1 MGANLIKN
9 IYSNNFKKVL
19 IRPNY
24 ILKQMKIIFN
34 LKILLQRFLL
44 TIFSAI
50 VLFVPV
56 SSAQESIDLIA
67 LYQEALRKDSLLSS
81 AHFQNKAAQELVKQ
95 GKSLFLPSIN
105 MNANFDKQNK
115 ERKFLTSSLP
125 SNDLL
130 SGKKANYETYNYG
143 VTIKQPL
150 FNYSAYAEYKKI
162 LTQISLSDKQLIK
175 TQQDLIFRISKA
187 YFETLLAT
195 NQVDLFQYQR
205 ASIQEQ
211 LLKAEAQ
218 FDAGLISVT
227 DINEAKTKKALIE
240 AQQIGAIQKLKIKK
254 REIQIITGTLP
265 GKLTPLN
272 PVITFTEIDNLADDW
287 ILIAQENN
295 LELQIKKDEII
306 IAEREI
312 DSRRS
317 SHYPTIDAVASRS
330 RNWDKGG
337 YPYGAT
343 KNEGIRSYSDSIGVE
358 ISIPIFSGGMTS
370 SKVREAILLK
380 SKLEQDVEYLR
391 RSIELKVRD
400 YYLSL
405 QTNFSEISA
414 YQQAMEAAALQ
425 LESTQLGFQEG
436 LRNSVQVLD
445 SQQILFN
452 AKLNVLESRYNYIMN
467 FINLKLSVGLLSFSD
482 LDEVNQYLM
491 VN

>member
-1 MGANLIKN
+1 ME
-9 IYSNNFKKVL
+9 
-19 IRPNY
+19 
-24 ILKQMKIIFN
+24 IIFN
-34 LKILLQRFLL
+34 LKIILQRFLL
-44 TIFSAI
+44 AIFSTI
-50 VLFVPV
+50 GLFSPILH
-56 SSAQESIDLIA
+56 AQETINLIS
-67 LYQEALRKDSLLSS
+67 LYQEALKNDSLLSS
-81 AHFQNKAAQELVKQ
+81 ARFQNAAVQELVKQ

-105 MNANFDKQNK
+105 MNASFDKQDK
-115 ERKFLTSSLP
+115 ERRFLTSSLP

-130 SGKKANYETYNYG
+130 SGKKTNYETYDYG
-143 VTIKQPL
+143 VTVKQPL

-175 TQQDLIFRISKA
+175 TQQDLIFRISEA
-187 YFETLLAT
+187 YFETLLAK

-218 FDAGLISVT
+218 FEAGLISVT

-240 AQQIGAIQKLKIKK
+240 AQQLSAIQKLKIKK
-254 REIQIITGTLP
+254 REIQIITGKLP
-265 GKLTPLN
+265 GKLTPLR
-272 PVITFTEIDNLADDW
+272 PLITFTEIDNLADDW
-287 ILIAQENN
+287 ISIAQENN
-295 LELQIKKDEII
+295 LELQIKKDEIK

-312 DSRRS
+312 DARRS
-317 SHYPTIDAVASRS
+317 GHYPTIDAVASRS

-343 KNEGIRSYSDSIGVE
+343 KNEGIRSFSDSIGVE

-370 SKVREAILLK
+370 SRVREAVLLK
-380 SKLEQDVEYLR
+380 SKLEEDVEYLR
-391 RSIELKVRD
+391 RGIELEVRG

-414 YQQAMEAAALQ
+414 YQQAMEAAVLQ

-436 LRNSVQVLD
+436 LRNSVEVLD

-452 AKLNVLESRYNYIMN
+452 AKLNILESRYNYIMN
-467 FINLKLSVGLLSFSD
+467 FINLKLAVGMLSISD
-482 LDEVNQYLM
+482 LDEINQYLM

>member
-1 MGANLIKN
+1 LKR
-9 IYSNNFKKVL
+9 FVL
-19 IRPNY
+19 ATLSIIGLFSP
-24 ILKQMKIIFN
+24 ILYA
-34 LKILLQRFLL
+34 LE
-44 TIFSAI
+44 T
-50 VLFVPV
+50 V
-56 SSAQESIDLIA
+56 DLMS
-67 LYQEALRKDSLLSS
+67 LYKEALRNDSLLSS
-81 AHFQNKAAQELVKQ
+81 ARFQNKAAQELVKQ
-95 GKSLFLPSIN
+95 GKSLFLPSIT
-105 MNANFDKQNK
+105 MNASFDKQNK

-130 SGKKANYETYNYG
+130 SGKKANYETYDYG
-143 VTIKQPL
+143 VIVKQPL
-150 FNYSAYAEYKKI
+150 FDYSAYAEYKKI

-187 YFETLLAT
+187 YFDTLLAK
-195 NQVDLFQYQR
+195 NQVDLFQFQR

-240 AQQIGAIQKLKIKK
+240 AEQIGAIQKLKIKK
-254 REIQIITGTLP
+254 REIQIITGNLP

-272 PVITFTEIDNLADDW
+272 PIITFTKIDNLADDW
-287 ILIAQENN
+287 ISIAQENN
-295 LELQIKKDEII
+295 LELQIKKDEIK

-312 DSRRS
+312 DSKRS
-317 SHYPTIDAVASRS
+317 GHFPTIDAIASRS

-337 YPYGAT
+337 FPYGTT
-343 KNEGIRSYSDSIGVE
+343 KNEGIRNYSDTIGIE

-370 SKVREAILLK
+370 SKVREAVLLK
-380 SKLEQDVEYLR
+380 SKLEEDVEYLR
-391 RSIELKVRD
+391 RGIELKVRG

-414 YQQAMEAAALQ
+414 YQQAMEAAELQ

-436 LRNSVQVLD
+436 LRNSVEVLD

-452 AKLNVLESRYNYIMN
+452 AKLNVLESRYNYLMN
-467 FINLKLSVGLLSFSD
+467 FINLKLSVGMLSISD
-482 LDEVNQYLM
+482 LDEINQYLM